1 MACCDSPSLKQAGI
15 RKFLDQSDDGMLLL
29 ILKPLTDPS
38 WLRIIEALA
47 SSERRASDP
56 DLA

>member
-1 MACCDSPSLKQAGI
+1 MASCGSPSSKQAGI
-15 RKFLDQSDDGMLLL
+15 RKFLDQSDEGMLFLK
-29 ILKPLTDPS
+29 LKPLTDPS

-47 SSERRASDP
+47 SSEQRASNP